1 MSVNLPRTLPLEPVP
16 GIRVGTAAAEIRY
29 QDRDDLV
36 VMVCDEGTVAGAV
49 FTQNQ
54 FKAAPVIVA
63 QSRTGPVRGIVINSG
78 NANAATGD
86 RGLKDA
92 RGSCAQLACSVGCKE
107 SEVLPFSTGVIG
119 EFLPMDRMSKG
130 IRQAFENAEEDGW
143 NRAAEAI
150 LTTDTASKGLSSSFE
165 LSGQA
170 VHATGMVKG
179 AGMIRPDMATL
190 LAFVGCDAGMTA
202 EVANS
207 LAKDLADLSFNRLTI
222 DGDTSTN
229 DAFLLLATGKSG
241 SKPVDKV
248 GSSAYQQLLDGLT
261 PVARELAIRTVRDGE
276 GATKFITVSVSGGKS
291 EQECLEVA
299 YTIGHSPLVKTAAFA
314 GDPNWGRFCM
324 AIGRSDIEDLDT
336 SRVSLDIDDVPI
348 ARSGMVADDY
358 DESAASNRMSKPE
371 FTVRISLGR
380 GDAEAEIWTTDF
392 SHEYVTINAEYRT

>member
-16 GIRVGTAAAEIRY
+16 GIRIGTAAAEIRY

-63 QSRTGPVRGIVINSG
+63 QSRTGAVRGIVINSG

-86 RGLKDA
+86 RGLQDA
-92 RGSCAQLACSVGCKE
+92 HRSCAQLACLIGCDE
-107 SEVLPFSTGVIG
+107 SDVLPFSTGVIG
-119 EFLPMDRMSKG
+119 EFLPMDRMGRG

-150 LTTDTASKGLSSSFE
+150 LTTDTASKGLSSSID
-165 LSGQA
+165 LSGQT
-170 VHATGMVKG
+170 VCATGMVKG

-207 LAKDLADLSFNRLTI
+207 LAKDLADRSFNRLTI

-229 DAFLLLATGKSG
+229 DAFLLMATGKSG
-241 SKPVDKV
+241 SEPVDEV
-248 GSSAYQQLLDGLT
+248 GSSAYRQLLDGLT
-261 PVARELAIRTVRDGE
+261 PVVRELAIRTVRDGE
-276 GATKFITVSVSGGKS
+276 GATKFITVTVSGGKS

-336 SRVSLDIDDVPI
+336 SKVSLDIDDVPI

-358 DESAASNRMSKPE
+358 DESAASNRMSEPE
-371 FTVRISLGR
+371 FTVRVNLGR
-380 GDAEAEIWTTDF
+380 GDAEAAIWTTDF